1 MEAIKNPKFEN
12 SKYLSFM
19 KQLNAGVIEIQEN
32 QLTTNEEKLREYEV
46 EEEIKEVQRKERE
59 GSVKI
64 DFMKEEDVYKEK
76 EEFAEATELFR

>member
-46 EEEIKEVQRKERE
+46 VEEIKEVQRKERE

-76 EEFAEATELFR
+76 EFAEATELFR

>member
-46 EEEIKEVQRKERE
+46 VEEIKEVQRKERE

-64 DFMKEEDVYKEK
+64 DFMKEEDVHKEK
-76 EEFAEATELFR
+76 EFAEATELFR

>member
-46 EEEIKEVQRKERE
+46 EEEIKEV
-59 GSVKI
+59 
-64 DFMKEEDVYKEK
+64 
-76 EEFAEATELFR
+76 